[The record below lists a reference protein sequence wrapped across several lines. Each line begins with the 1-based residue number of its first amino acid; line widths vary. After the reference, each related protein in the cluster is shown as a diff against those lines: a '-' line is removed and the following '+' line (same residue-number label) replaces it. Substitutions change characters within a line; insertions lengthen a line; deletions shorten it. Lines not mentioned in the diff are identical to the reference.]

1 MSRATSLPVRGV
13 TSGPTGVV
21 AAASRTTPVSGV
33 TSAWW
38 RRLVPRRRGP
48 QAPTDPIARVT
59 AVAAELR
66 SGAPPPAAWER
77 GIGVRTVDGLPTLEE
92 LVRVM
97 GDPRAAAAV
106 LAAARLAEEVGAAP
120 AAVLDRIAAALAEE
134 AEADARRRAAF
145 AGPRATARLLAWLP
159 LVGVLLGLALGA
171 RPDEVLLDGGGGT
184 VLGGLAA
191 LLMLV
196 GRRWTAR
203 HLVAAA
209 AVGERD
215 D

>member
-1 MSRATSLPVRGV
+1 M
-13 TSGPTGVV
+13 
-21 AAASRTTPVSGV
+21 
-33 TSAWW
+33 
-38 RRLVPRRRGP
+38 
-48 QAPTDPIARVT
+48 
-59 AVAAELR
+59 
-66 SGAPPPAAWER
+66 
-77 GIGVRTVDGLPTLEE
+77 RTVDGLPTLEE
-92 LVRVM
+92 LVRVT

-134 AEADARRRAAF
+134 GEADARRRAAF

-184 VLGGLAA
+184 ALAGLAV
-191 LLMLV
+191 LLMVV

-203 HLVAAA
+203 HLAVAA